1 MEQSRGP
8 VAIAHPLGMMEVPAD
23 AVMRFTVPMWGFEPH
38 REFALLPAARRGL
51 WWFLSTTDSATTFV
65 LADPFV
71 AVDGYSIDLTDHE
84 RDELALVNEADAL
97 ALVLVALP
105 GAAGGSVTANFRA
118 PLVFNL
124 SKCLVKQVVNRD
136 EQFGLAEAVD
146 LSRYPLQD
154 EPVAEG

>member
-1 MEQSRGP
+1 MSTAAMEQSRGP

-97 ALVLVALP
+97 
-105 GAAGGSVTANFRA
+105 
-118 PLVFNL
+118 FNL

-154 EPVAEG
+154 DPVAQG